1 MNESIRDSV
10 QVVTANAGA
19 LGLTLTDCNEILQM
33 ISLILAIGFSIYKF
47 RESLK

>member
-10 QVVTANAGA
+10 EVVTANAGA

-33 ISLILAIGFSIYKF
+33 ISLILAIGFTIYKF
-47 RESLK
+47 RQSIK

>member
-1 MNESIRDSV
+1 MNESIKDSV

-33 ISLILAIGFSIYKF
+33 ISLILAIGFTIYKF
-47 RESLK
+47 RESIK

>member
-33 ISLILAIGFSIYKF
+33 ISLILAIGFTIYKF
-47 RESLK
+47 RQSIK